1 MTGRFRKIALLSASL
16 GLLLSLF
23 LALRPKDDETAAT
36 TGSTVTTTEATV
48 PTTTAR
54 PDTARQGAG
63 TVQLDYAISGGRPVG
78 GIGRDSVEGGEIV
91 VLRVTS
97 DVADEVHLHG
107 YDLTAGVRPGAPAR
121 LEFRATLPGRFEVE
135 LERSGVQVA
144 ELEVRP

>member
-54 PDTARQGAG
+54 QGAS
-63 TVQLDYAISGGRPVG
+63 TVQLEYAISGGRPVG